1 MKITAPDMKDS
12 RILKDYR
19 YYLRMERRLSPNTV
33 AAYGRDVAELLAA
46 LELEPRAV
54 RTEDIE
60 RYLASRAGGDSRSEL
75 GMTGNEEPGMTTE
88 EPRMTGETEPGMT
101 TRETRFR
108 VKPGMTTEEPRMTG
122 TGSGKGHQAA
132 GNSPA
137 KLSKRSQARLLSSL
151 RSFFD
156 WLILEGERKD
166 NPCDRIDAPK
176 LGRYLPEV
184 LSVEE
189 IESILDSIDTN
200 AGWTGLRD
208 RAILEILYGC
218 GLRVSEACG
227 LQISHVYLQEGFVR
241 VVGKGD
247 KERLVP
253 LGDLAADAFKN
264 YLDARPQAA
273 EPAFDDVAF
282 LNKNGRP
289 LSRVAIFNLVKK
301 QALLAGVRKEIS
313 PHTFRHSFATHLIE
327 NGADL
332 RVVQE
337 MLGHESILTTE
348 IYTHIDAATWQ
359 RAILDH
365 HPRR

>member
-1 MKITAPDMKDS
+1 MKET

-33 AAYGRDVAELLAA
+33 AAYGRDVAELLEA

-60 RYLASRAGGDSRSEL
+60 RYLASRAGGDSRSD
-75 GMTGNEEPGMTTE
+75 PGMTT
-88 EPRMTGETEPGMT
+88 GGPG
-101 TRETRFR
+101 
-108 VKPGMTTEEPRMTG
+108 MTG
-122 TGSGKGHQAA
+122 TGADK
-132 GNSPA
+132 P
-137 KLSKRSQARLLSSL
+137 KTLSKRSQARLLSSL

-156 WLILEGERKD
+156 WLILEGERQD

-189 IESILDSIDTN
+189 VESILDSVDTN

-218 GLRVSEACG
+218 GLRVSEACN

-253 LGDLAADAFKN
+253 IGEMAADAFQN

-273 EPAFDDVAF
+273 EPAFDDIAF